1 MARFLTSESVT
12 EGHPDKL
19 CDLISDMVVDDML
32 AHDPHAHVAAET
44 AASADTV
51 MVFGEVKAAGGY
63 RPDVEA
69 IVRQAFRR
77 VGYTDPACGLDAAHA
92 KVLDMLNSQ
101 SAEIDAAVGDGDGAG
116 DQGIMVGYADGRT
129 RTRLPLSAELA
140 HALARR
146 LADARRD
153 GSLPWLRPDG
163 KTQVTVR
170 SEGGRAV
177 VDTVLVSAQH
187 DPDTPRGE
195 LVDGI
200 RDAVIAPTLAPYGGM
215 ASAPTVI
222 VNPSGSFVLGGPKA
236 DAGLTGRK
244 IVVDQYGGVAPV
256 GGGALSGKDPTKVDR
271 SGAYAARWVARSI
284 VDAGLAVR
292 AQVRVAYAIGR
303 ADPIGVDVNTFGTSA
318 VGDDRLEAAV
328 ADVFDLTPKGI
339 IRGLDLARP
348 IYTPTSSYGHFGRE
362 GFPWEDTTQSAPAIR
377 AAVGL

>member
-19 CDLISDMVVDDML
+19 CDLVSDMVVDDML

-69 IVRQAFRR
+69 IVREAFRR
-77 VGYTDPACGLDAAHA
+77 VGYTDPAYGLDAGRV

-116 DQGIMVGYADGRT
+116 DQGIMIGYADGRT
-129 RTRLPLSAELA
+129 KTRLPLSAELA

-170 SEGGRAV
+170 RENGRTV

-187 DPDTPRGE
+187 DPDVPRSD
-195 LVDGI
+195 LVDGLLD
-200 RDAVIAPTLAPYGGM
+200 RVVSPVLAPYGTG
-215 ASAPTVI
+215 AANPKVI
-222 VNPSGSFVLGGPKA
+222 INPSGSFVLGGPAA

-284 VDAGLAVR
+284 VDAGLAGR

-303 ADPIGVDVNTFGTSA
+303 AEPIGVDVDTFGTSTVPEARIARA
-318 VGDDRLEAAV
+318 VGS
-328 ADVFDLTPKGI
+328 VFDLTPKGI
-339 IRGLDLARP
+339 IAELDLARP

-362 GFPWEDTTQSAPAIR
+362 GFPWEDTTKSAPALMDAIR
-377 AAVGL
+377 P

>member
-32 AHDPHAHVAAET
+32 AHDPHAHVAAE
-44 AASADTV
+44 AAAWSGGV

-63 RPDVEA
+63 RPDVDA
-69 IVRQAFRR
+69 IVREAFRR
-77 VGYTDPACGLDAAHA
+77 VGYTDPAYGLDAEHVGTA
-92 KVLDMLNSQ
+92 DRLNAQ

-129 RTRLPLSAELA
+129 KTRLPLSAELA

-146 LADARRD
+146 LAAARRD

-163 KTQVTVR
+163 KTQVTIR
-170 SEGGRAV
+170 CEKGRAV

-187 DPDTPRGE
+187 DPDVGRAE

-200 RDAVIAPTLAPYGGM
+200 LDRVVAPALAPYGTG
-215 ASAPTVI
+215 AANPKVI
-222 VNPSGSFVLGGPKA
+222 VNPSGSFVLGGPAA

-284 VDAGLAVR
+284 VDAGLAQR

-303 ADPIGVDVNTFGTSA
+303 AEPIGVDVETFGTSIISDARIARA
-318 VGDDRLEAAV
+318 VKA
-328 ADVFDLTPKGI
+328 VFDLTPKGI
-339 IRGLDLARP
+339 IAGLDLARP
-348 IYTPTSSYGHFGRE
+348 IYTPTSSYGHFGRK
-362 GFPWEDTTQSAPAIR
+362 GFPWEDTTKSAPALAT
-377 AAVGL
+377 AAYL

>member
-19 CDLISDMVVDDML
+19 CDLVSDMVVDDML
-32 AHDPHAHVAAET
+32 AHDPHAHVAAE
-44 AASADTV
+44 AAAWSGGV
-51 MVFGEVKAAGGY
+51 MVFGEVKAAGGHH
-63 RPDVEA
+63 PDVEA
-69 IVRQAFRR
+69 IVREAFRR
-77 VGYTDPACGLDAAHA
+77 VGYTDPAYGLDAGHVEVA
-92 KVLDMLNSQ
+92 DRLNSQ
-101 SAEIDAAVGDGDGAG
+101 SAEIDAAVGDGAG
-116 DQGIMVGYADGRT
+116 DQGIMIGYADGRT

-146 LADARRD
+146 LAEARRD

-170 SEGGRAV
+170 CENGRTV

-187 DPDTPRGE
+187 DLDVSRDE
-195 LVDGI
+195 LVDGLL
-200 RDAVIAPTLAPYGGM
+200 DKVVVPALAPYGTG
-215 ASAPTVI
+215 AANPKVI
-222 VNPSGSFVLGGPKA
+222 INPSGSFVLGGPAA

-284 VDAGLAVR
+284 VDAGLAER

-303 ADPIGVDVNTFGTSA
+303 AEPIGVDVDTFGTSA
-318 VGDDRLEAAV
+318 VPEARIARAV
-328 ADVFDLTPKGI
+328 GSVFDLTPKGI
-339 IRGLDLARP
+339 IAELDLARP

-362 GFPWEDTTQSAPAIR
+362 GFPWEDTTKSAPALMDAIR
-377 AAVGL
+377 P

>member
-19 CDLISDMVVDDML
+19 CDLVSDMVVDDML
-32 AHDPHAHVAAET
+32 SHDPHAHVAAET

-69 IVRQAFRR
+69 IVREAFRR

-116 DQGIMVGYADGRT
+116 DQGIMIGYADGRT

-146 LADARRD
+146 LAAARRD

-170 SEGGRAV
+170 SEGGRTV

-187 DPDTPRGE
+187 DPDVARGE

-200 RDAVIAPTLAPYGGM
+200 LDKVVSPALSPYGTG
-215 ASAPTVI
+215 AANPKVI
-222 VNPSGSFVLGGPKA
+222 VNPSGSFVLGGPAA

-284 VDAGLAVR
+284 IDAGLAER

-303 ADPIGVDVNTFGTSA
+303 AEPIGVDVETFGTSTVPEARIARA
-318 VGDDRLEAAV
+318 VGT
-328 ADVFDLTPKGI
+328 VFDLTPKGI
-339 IRGLDLARP
+339 IAGLDLARP

-362 GFPWEDTTQSAPAIR
+362 GFPWEDTTKSAPAIR
-377 AAVGL
+377 AAAGL